1 MNISA
6 QDVINVMF
14 NPDDTIN
21 LRVFDDRKEGIFTG
35 AMVLIYPPKDGNM

>member
-14 NPDDTIN
+14 NLDDTIN
-21 LRVFDDRKEGIFTG
+21 LRVFDDRKEGVNLHAKYKKSG
-35 AMVLIYPPKDGNM
+35 

>member
-14 NPDDTIN
+14 NPDDTVN

-35 AMVLIYPPKDGNM
+35 TKLSVEAGKF